1 MKKRTK
7 IIIAIAIVVL
17 VLILLVVGYYIIKK
31 VRVYT
36 FTIIEINERNIICG
50 RVDKFS
56 QNKEITY
63 YSFYIKDPIIKD
75 IKGNETDKSD
85 LKVGNTIE
93 VVDSVPEVVNSIAY
107 IYEGHTIEHLNDVKR
122 IKIIKQDKGE
132 AEILENRNKIA
143 TKEAIVVKVNEDS
156 LDVMGTENTTELFTV
171 KFSEEGNIGFK
182 QGQKIKVYYNG
193 IINTKNQNVK
203 TIDVVGK
210 IEILAED
217 SNTKIPEDVLRE
229 FYSSFDNVKITVEDL
244 TNTKISFNIND
255 TNELKYNYS
264 DAYRILK
271 KNVEIIPPE
280 TNNNAG
286 YSNTSATSI
295 TWEEPKK
302 ISEIESKNTKTFE
315 NTNNNNIITK
325 TFDWSNLYGELGK
338 GDYQFL
344 LETENNITVKISFS
358 IDENKVITNIETA
371 FLRQ

>member
-7 IIIAIAIVVL
+7 IIITIAIVL
-17 VLILLVVGYYIIKK
+17 LILILLVVGYYITKK
-31 VRVYT
+31 VKFYK
-36 FTIIEINERNIICG
+36 FTIIEINEKNIICG
-50 RVDKFS
+50 KVDKSS
-56 QNKEITY
+56 QDKEITY
-63 YSFYIKDPIIKD
+63 YSFYIKDPVIKN
-75 IKGNETDKSD
+75 IEGNKTDQSA

-93 VVDSVPEVVNSIAY
+93 VVDLVPEVVNPIAY

-122 IKIIKQDKGE
+122 IKIIKQDKEE
-132 AEILENRNKIA
+132 AKILENRNKIA
-143 TKEAIVVKVNEDS
+143 TKEAIVVKVNEDC
-156 LDVMGTENTTELFTV
+156 LDVMGAENTAELYTV

-203 TIDVVGK
+203 AIDIVGK
-210 IEILAED
+210 IEILEED

-229 FYSSFDNVKITVEDL
+229 FYSSFDNVKITVEEL

-255 TNELKYNYS
+255 KNELKYNYLDS
-264 DAYRILK
+264 YRILK

-280 TNNNAG
+280 TNTNAG

-302 ISEIESKNTKTFE
+302 ISEIESKKTKTFE
-315 NTNNNNIITK
+315 NTNNNIITK
-325 TFDWSNLYGELGK
+325 TFDWSNLYGELEK

-344 LETENNITVKISFS
+344 LETENNTTAKISFS
-358 IDENKVITNIETA
+358 IDENKVITNIKTS